1 MVYKRSEKTD
11 LREQFE
17 QIKKNEDVRQ
27 SLISIRAELR
37 GGQGLK
43 ELKALFQ
50 EEPEAL
56 LSKLGHEDAKVRKN
70 AALVLGSIGTPA
82 LCEKCLPGGP

>member
-1 MVYKRSEKTD
+1 M
-11 LREQFE
+11 REQFE

-82 LCEKCLPGGP
+82 CRDAL